1 MPETQILVPAD
12 VPKETESEYLKNMQ
26 LVTHGKGRIMLFAGD
41 QKMEHLNDDFFGED
55 ISLEDSEPE
64 HLFKIASS
72 AKISCFAAQIGLIA
86 RYGKQYPNIPYVI
99 KLNSK
104 SNLVKTKE
112 HDPLSLEWV
121 NLPQVMD
128 FKETSGLNICGVGY
142 TLFLGSEYEA
152 QMLTEISHAIL
163 EAHKHGLFFVLWV
176 YPRGKSVPNELD
188 PHIIAG
194 AAGAANVLGADFVK
208 VNYPKRSPDVD
219 SKQRSADFK
228 EAIAA
233 AGNTKVICSG
243 GSKMPVKDFL
253 QQLWEQ
259 IHISGASGNATGRN
273 IHERDLEEAVRFANA
288 IFAITIEDSSVEE
301 AMKIYEAKA

>member
-1 MPETQILVPAD
+1 MSEIKISVPAD
-12 VPKETESEYLKNMQ
+12 VPEAKEVEYLKNMQ

-41 QKMEHLNDDFFGED
+41 QKMEHLNDDFFGDEV
-55 ISLEDSEPE
+55 SLEDSEPE
-64 HLFKIASS
+64 HLFKIASN
-72 AKISCFAAQIGLIA
+72 ARISCFAAQIGLIA

-104 SNLVKTKE
+104 SNLVKVAD

-121 NLPQVMD
+121 NVEQVMQ

-152 QMLTEISHAIL
+152 QMLTEISQAIL
-163 EAHKHGLFFVLWV
+163 DAHSQGLFFILWV

-208 VNYPKRSPDVD
+208 VNYPKRTSDVEA
-219 SKQRSADFK
+219 KKRAEDFK

-243 GSKMPVKDFL
+243 GSKMAVPDFL
-253 QQLWEQ
+253 QQLWDQ

-273 IHERDLEEAVRFANA
+273 IHERSLEEAVRFANA
-288 IFAITIEDSSVEE
+288 IFAVTMEDASVQE
-301 AMKIYEAKA
+301 AMKIYQAKT